1 MKEIIIE
8 VRNFLKKDFNIY
20 AYSYTIIFL
29 AIAVFLNYKYGFE
42 NNYIDKNYGKPIG
55 FLIYPLYYIFP
66 YYVTIIPILFIK
78 KQQHKLKQ
86 SEFWIKSLI
95 YFTTFGIMIAFWQE
109 RKMFDLSDFKVSE
122 RYLIYRIIAELKR
135 IIPFIIIFFAVKS
148 YYDKKE
154 KHLLGLRFKGINY
167 KPFFV
172 MLILMLP
179 LIAIASFQPAFQH
192 TYPQYKFWNYDG
204 AFGLTPLQSDL
215 LFELAYGMDFISIEL
230 FFRGALIIGMARVL
244 GKEAVLPMAAA
255 YVIIHFG
262 KPAGE
267 AISAFFGGFILGVH
281 SLKTKNIFGG
291 IVIHVGIAYSMEI
304 AAILQHYYG

>member
-8 VRNFLKKDFNIY
+8 VRDFLKKDFNIY
-20 AYSYTIIFL
+20 AYSYTILFL
-29 AIAVFLNYKYGFE
+29 AIALFFNYKFNIE
-42 NNYIDKNYGKPIG
+42 NSYIDKNYGKPIG
-55 FLIYPLYYIFP
+55 FLIYPLYYIAP
-66 YYVTIIPILFIK
+66 YYITVIPVLFIK
-78 KQQHKLKQ
+78 KQQFKLKQ

-95 YFTTFGIMIAFWQE
+95 YFTTFGVMVAFWQE
-109 RKMFDLSDFKVSE
+109 RKLFDLSNLNSQD
-122 RYLIYRIIAELKR
+122 RYLVYRILAELKR

-167 KPFFV
+167 RPFFT
-172 MLILMLP
+172 MLILMIP
-179 LIAIASFQPAFQH
+179 LIAMASFNSSFQH

-204 AFGLTPLQSDL
+204 AFGMSPIQSYGV
-215 LFELAYGMDFISIEL
+215 FEIAYGMDFISIEL

-244 GKEAVLPMAAA
+244 GKDAVLPMAAA

-267 AISAFFGGFILGVH
+267 AISSFFGGFILGVH